1 MVKRRKVDRRMVIIS
16 LDAVG
21 ARDLAYLKTLPNF
34 QKLRAQSGYCD
45 HVESVYPSITYPAH
59 TSIVTGKK
67 PLHHGVVNNLQ
78 LQPGRKSP
86 DWMWQKH
93 FIHGKTLYE
102 AAAEKGYVTASI
114 LWPVTGKSR
123 IRYCVPEIFANHW
136 WQSQVMVSA
145 TNGPVLYQIELLKKF
160 GHLMDG
166 IKQPQL
172 DNFVYAAADYTIRK
186 YDPQLFLIHLTDV
199 DTNRHLYGLDAPQ
212 IKEALDRHDERLG
225 GICRALAETGDMEK
239 TTIVVLGDHCQMD
252 THTVLYP
259 NYYLK
264 KAGLIRA
271 TADGK
276 IKDYDFIAQHCDGSC
291 YIYAGKKMKKQMTIM
306 SAEEKEAV
314 MKHLRSC
321 LQKIPHLHEIFSRK
335 HAAALGADGDCIC
348 MLEAEPGYYF
358 QNGMEK
364 PQEEVGQMQGERM
377 LATHGYLPALPEYET
392 FFMMSGYG
400 VSQGEIPKMYLWD
413 EGPTLAS
420 VLGVDLPDTDG
431 KIIEQLLK

>member
-1 MVKRRKVDRRMVIIS
+1 
-16 LDAVG
+16 
-21 ARDLAYLKTLPNF
+21 
-34 QKLRAQSGYCD
+34 
-45 HVESVYPSITYPAH
+45 
-59 TSIVTGKK
+59 
-67 PLHHGVVNNLQ
+67 
-78 LQPGRKSP
+78 
-86 DWMWQKH
+86 
-93 FIHGKTLYE
+93 
-102 AAAEKGYVTASI
+102 
-114 LWPVTGKSR
+114 
-123 IRYCVPEIFANHW
+123 
-136 WQSQVMVSA
+136 MVSA

-276 IKDYDFIAQHCDGSC
+276 IKDYDLSRS
-291 YIYAGKKMKKQMTIM
+291 TVT
-306 SAEEKEAV
+306 AV
-314 MKHLRSC
+314 V
-321 LQKIPHLHEIFSRK
+321 IF
-335 HAAALGADGDCIC
+335 
-348 MLEAEPGYYF
+348 MP
-358 QNGMEK
+358 
-364 PQEEVGQMQGERM
+364 ERN
-377 LATHGYLPALPEYET
+377 
-392 FFMMSGYG
+392 
-400 VSQGEIPKMYLWD
+400 
-413 EGPTLAS
+413 
-420 VLGVDLPDTDG
+420 
-431 KIIEQLLK
+431 